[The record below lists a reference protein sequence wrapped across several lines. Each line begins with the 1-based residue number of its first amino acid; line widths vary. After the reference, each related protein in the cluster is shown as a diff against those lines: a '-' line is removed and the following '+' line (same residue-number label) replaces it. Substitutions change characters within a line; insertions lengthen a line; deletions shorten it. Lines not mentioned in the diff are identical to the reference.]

1 MKERHEEILEAI
13 WKSAENGERS
23 IDAVKKHCEVDISNS
38 DISELEQQNLI
49 VSNRGEI
56 AFSDKGEDA
65 AKKIIRRNRLAA
77 VLLSSILKIRNSKM
91 EELACKIEH
100 TLLPEVEEAIC
111 TLLGHPQLSPNGKPI
126 PRGICCENGEITVSN
141 VVINLVDL
149 KPGEKGR
156 VSYIRPTDHSQL
168 HQLLSFGVSPG
179 VEIVI
184 HRTVPTLC
192 IKFENTELA
201 LDREIAKNIFVLKT
215 RSHLALVNSN

>member
-1 MKERHEEILEAI
+1 MKEKHEEILEAI
-13 WKSAENGERS
+13 WKSAEHNEHS
-23 IDAVKKHCEVDISNS
+23 IDAVKKGCDVDISDS
-38 DISELEQQNLI
+38 DFSELERQNLI
-49 VSNRGEI
+49 VSNQGKI
-56 AFSDKGEDA
+56 VFSDAGEKA
-65 AKKIIRRNRLAA
+65 AEKIVRRNRLAA
-77 VLLSSILKIRNSKM
+77 VLLNSILKIRNSKM

-126 PRGICCENGEITVSN
+126 PRGICCEKGAITVSN
-141 VVINLVDL
+141 VVINLVEL

-156 VSYIRPTDHSQL
+156 VSYIRPSDHAQL

-179 VEIVI
+179 VEVVV

-215 RSHLALVNSN
+215 HSQLALVNSG